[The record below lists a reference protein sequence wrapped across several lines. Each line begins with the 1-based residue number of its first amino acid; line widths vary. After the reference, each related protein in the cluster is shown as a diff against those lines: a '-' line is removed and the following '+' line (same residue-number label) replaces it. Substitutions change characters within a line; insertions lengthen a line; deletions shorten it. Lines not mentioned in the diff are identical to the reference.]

1 MTEADEPISDFE
13 LHAYVDDQLD
23 MPRRIEVEGYL
34 ACNPKA
40 AARIMADL
48 RSRDTLRLALGAPP
62 AHQKPDTFDAARRL
76 ERSLTRARLGRQVRR
91 AATAA
96 TLVAAGWF
104 IHAQLSPFGVAE
116 SEASPPP
123 PAYVEDA
130 VQSHRIALL
139 RAGMRSQIG
148 MPDYDREEIRSATG
162 VVMPPLPDRW
172 RVLDVQVFPSRDG
185 PSVEMAVQAGDL
197 GTLSLFAVRTGH
209 ARDVEPAFAQI
220 GDERVVHWRTGELA
234 YALTGSAPARNLER
248 VARDLA
254 DRLD

>member
-34 ACNPKA
+34 ARNPEA
-40 AARIMADL
+40 AARVMADL

-62 AHQKPDTFDAARRL
+62 AHQEPNTLDAARRL
-76 ERSLTRARLGRQVRR
+76 ERSLVRAGLGRQVRR

-96 TLVAAGWF
+96 ALVAAGWF
-104 IHAQLSPFGVAE
+104 IHAQLGPLGVAE

-130 VQSHRIALL
+130 VRSHRVTLL
-139 RAGMRSQIG
+139 RAVMRSQIE
-148 MPDYDREEIRSATG
+148 MPDYDPEEIRSMTG
-162 VVMPPLPDRW
+162 VVLPPLPRRW
-172 RVLDVQVFPSRDG
+172 QVLDVQVFPSRDG
-185 PSVEMAVQAGDL
+185 PSVEMALRAGDL
-197 GTLSLFAVRTGH
+197 GMLSLFAVRTGY
-209 ARDVEPAFAQI
+209 ARDAEPVLAQI
-220 GDERVVHWRTGELA
+220 GEESVVHWRNGELA
-234 YALTGSAPARNLER
+234 YALTGGVPARDLER
-248 VARDLA
+248 AGRELA